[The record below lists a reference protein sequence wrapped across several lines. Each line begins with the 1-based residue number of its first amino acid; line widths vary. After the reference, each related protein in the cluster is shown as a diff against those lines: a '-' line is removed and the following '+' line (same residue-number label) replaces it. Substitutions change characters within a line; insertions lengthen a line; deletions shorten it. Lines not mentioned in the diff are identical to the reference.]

1 MRAGSQIINKM
12 TISCKEAQR
21 PLHQRGNSSALQICD
36 TTKTLSVNLLS
47 PWRFTCNVWCCHK
60 FVKQLSPLKQR
71 EDNFFHKPTKFLVFG
86 DFSALFF
93 SIFCSFSLYFLLF
106 WSHFQVS
113 KSKIRAHLKQRI
125 SEDPSYGLTQ
135 YFIHWQKNLSG
146 DTLVY
151 DQ

>member
-21 PLHQRGNSSALQICD
+21 SLHQRGNSSALQICD
-36 TTKTLSVNLLS
+36 TNKTLSANLRDS
-47 PWRFTCNVWCCHK
+47 PAMFWCCQK
-60 FVKQLSPLKQR
+60 FVKQLFPLKQR

-86 DFSALFF
+86 DFLALFF
-93 SIFCSFSLYFLLF
+93 SFFCSFWLNFRLF
-106 WSHFQVS
+106 WSDFQVS